1 MRNLARKLVL
11 YPLLFVW
18 LLTGCGQVSPTVIEV
33 PRVAVPPELLTC
45 RAQPIPPDV
54 DADDVAI
61 GDWIVDAMG
70 AGQDCRDRL
79 ANVAR
84 VVAP

>member
-1 MRNLARKLVL
+1 M
-11 YPLLFVW
+11 
-18 LLTGCGQVSPTVIEV
+18 
-33 PRVAVPPELLTC
+33 PPELLTC